1 MFIGKVLQLYTMT
14 LEAELQRLGS
24 AKGDLAR
31 HVQMSKIHKG
41 HPIRTHRVEVFEQ
54 VRDHKHEV
62 KGTKSLTVNQIEF
75 ATLLAQVLTFGFTKL
90 SVLLFYK
97 RFITHLAP

>member
-1 MFIGKVLQLYTMT
+1 MRLG
-14 LEAELQRLGS
+14 AEFLRLGS

-31 HVQMSKIHKG
+31 HVTISKIHKG

-54 VRDHKHEV
+54 VRDHKHV
-62 KGTKSLTVNQIEF
+62 TQGTERLTVNQVVF
-75 ATLLAQVLTFGFTKL
+75 ATLLTQVLTFGFTKL

-97 RFITHLAP
+97 RFVAHLAP